1 MYGKARR
8 ISPIHLILLA
18 RVLKIHYKELYK
30 IIGYL
35 LPKDDIIKIKNNKKT
50 DTDDLKNENL
60 LDLSKLNE
68 QDDKCIKNIYNSLTL

>member
-35 LPKDDIIKIKNNKKT
+35 LLKDDIIKIKNNKKT
-50 DTDDLKNENL
+50 DTDNLKNENL